1 MKNNKNDLKSHLHPR
16 NLHNLGY
23 DFDILLEKSNYLKP
37 FVYVNEYGTKT
48 VDFSNVDAVFSL
60 NKALLQTYYGITFY
74 ELPNK
79 NLIPPIPGRADYI
92 HYIADL
98 LAENNNGEIPI
109 GDGVLGLDV
118 GVGANCIYP
127 ILGNKIYDWSFVAS
141 DIYLESLE
149 NCMEIIK
156 NNSNLSDFISLQLQ
170 GNSRFIFQ
178 DIILPEDK
186 FSFTVCNPP
195 FHKSLEE
202 AKFQNIRKTSNLQ
215 KTKVKEELPNFSGFE
230 AELYCDGGELA
241 FITQMLYE
249 SKKYPL
255 QVLWFTTLVSKKA
268 HLESILRTIQK
279 INCAEYRIIEMAQG
293 QKTSRVFAWTF
304 QTKEQQS
311 NWKFS

>member
-1 MKNNKNDLKSHLHPR
+1 MKNTKNDLKSHLHPR
-16 NLHNLGY
+16 NLHNQGY
-23 DFDILLEKSNYLKP
+23 DFDVLVEKSDYLKP
-37 FVYVNEYGTKT
+37 FVFVNDFGTQT
-48 VDFSNVDAVFSL
+48 IDFSNVDAVFSL
-60 NKALLQTYYGITFY
+60 NKALLQTYYGIIYY

-98 LAENNNGEIPI
+98 LSENNNGEIPI
-109 GDGVLGLDV
+109 GEGVLGLDV

-141 DIYLESLE
+141 DIYPESLE

-156 NNSNLSDFISLQLQ
+156 NNSDLSDSISLQLQ

-215 KTKVKEELPNFSGFE
+215 KTKVTEELPNFSGFE

-249 SKKYPL
+249 SRKYPL

-279 INCAEYRIIEMAQG
+279 INCAEHRIIEMAQG
-293 QKTSRVFAWTF
+293 QKTSRIFVWTF
-304 QTKEQQS
+304 QTKEQQ
-311 NWKFS
+311 NDWKFS

>member
-1 MKNNKNDLKSHLHPR
+1 MKNNKNESKSQLHPR
-16 NLHNLGY
+16 NLHNQGY
-23 DFDILLEKSNYLKP
+23 DFDALVEKSSFLQP
-37 FVYVNEYGTKT
+37 FVFTNEYGTKT
-48 VDFSNVDAVFSL
+48 IDFSNVDAVFSL
-60 NKALLQTYYGITFY
+60 NKALLQSHYGLAFY

-98 LAENNNGEIPI
+98 LAENNNGEIPT
-109 GDGVLGLDV
+109 GDSILGLDV

-141 DIYLESLE
+141 DIYKDSLE
-149 NCMEIIK
+149 NCVRIIE
-156 NNSNLSDFISLQLQ
+156 NNENLSDFISLQLQ

-215 KTKVKEELPNFSGFE
+215 KTKVTEELPNFSGFE

-241 FITQMLYE
+241 FITQMLFE
-249 SKKYPL
+249 SRKYPL
-255 QVLWFTTLVSKKA
+255 QVLWFSTLVSKKA

-279 INCAEYRIIEMAQG
+279 INCSEYRIIEMAQG
-293 QKTSRVFAWTF
+293 QKTSRIFAWTF